1 MNDRNVQRVMEIR
14 DLAKK
19 TTALADELIA
29 AMGGKE
35 PAEWARDSIELI
47 CRVYNKGSTLSWEDV
62 KAIWADMGKQPQGVA
77 AFLRGDAKIF
87 ARMVDGKLSL
97 TMYASELVQEETGLP
112 LEEYAKKI
120 KS

>member
-1 MNDRNVQRVMEIR
+1 
-14 DLAKK
+14 
-19 TTALADELIA
+19 
-29 AMGGKE
+29 
-35 PAEWARDSIELI
+35 
-47 CRVYNKGSTLSWEDV
+47 
-62 KAIWADMGKQPQGVA
+62 VA